1 MKKHWFLFSVAIFF
15 LLLFVGQV
23 VWQSANKAEVIVC
36 GTDSWDLRR
45 SRSMEKIP
53 TDLCININTAD
64 EEALELLP
72 GIGKTKAAA
81 IVAYRE
87 DHGAFAAV
95 EELLNV
101 SGIGEKLFDGLREF
115 VTVGEESA
123 VTEE

>member
-1 MKKHWFLFSVAIFF
+1 M
-15 LLLFVGQV
+15 
-23 VWQSANKAEVIVC
+23 WQSANKEEVIVC
-36 GTDSWDLRR
+36 GTDSWEI
-45 SRSMEKIP
+45 EKSQSTEEIP

-87 DHGAFAAV
+87 EHGAFATV